1 MGKWGCPY
9 QGGKSKL
16 AERIVDLLPSATH
29 LYDLFAG
36 GCALTHCALQSGKW
50 QTVHANDITDSA
62 KFFKDVALGKYKGRN
77 GWISR
82 DDFFRMKDTDPWVRL
97 LFSFSNDQRTYLYGK
112 DIEKYKESVHRML
125 TAETVDK
132 RRLLFRGVIR
142 EAEKLIL
149 QGKGRVARDMESL
162 ERVQSLERIEGLER
176 IERLEVSQSDYID
189 VEIQSDS
196 VIYCDIPYKGTE
208 KYIKMDFNHS
218 AFYAWALKQTAP
230 LFISEYSMP
239 GPDFVCVAEF
249 ERVSTFSATN
259 NSLRK
264 TERIFRP
271 RTQL

>member
-1 MGKWGCPY
+1 MAKWGICY

-16 AERIVDLLPSATH
+16 AERIVDLLPSATN

-62 KFFKDVALGKYKGRN
+62 IFFKDVALGKYKGRN
-77 GWISR
+77 EWISR
-82 DDFFRMKDTDPWVRL
+82 DDFFRLKDSDPWVRL

-112 DIEKYKESVHRML
+112 DIEQYKESVHWML
-125 TAETVDK
+125 TAKTVNE
-132 RRLLFRGVIR
+132 RRLLFKRVIR

-149 QGKGRVARDMESL
+149 QGRKRVAYDMEFM
-162 ERVQSLERIEGLER
+162 ERVQGLEQIEGLER
-176 IERLEVSQSDYID
+176 IERLEVSQSDYRD
-189 VEIQSDS
+189 VEILPDS
-196 VIYCDIPYKGTE
+196 ATYCDIPYRNTCE
-208 KYIKMDFNHS
+208 YRNDTFDHD
-218 AFYAWALKQTAP
+218 AFYEWALRQTAP
-230 LFISEYSMP
+230 LFISEYDMP
-239 GPDFVCVAEF
+239 SDFVCVAEF

-271 RTQL
+271 RHQL